1 MLFYGVFA
9 IIHLTEDSSDENSFY
24 DFYDLPDY
32 VRHNRFGGMRQ
43 RICKREY
50 NDAEKIVRIE
60 DRYTKENSV
69 FNSIDGGYSLTVSK
83 FDGRQTLWKKILEG
97 NADSEIQIDLKIS
110 RGNAKVVYIDADNNI
125 TVLLECS
132 QNDPNEQ
139 KATKTVSLTNGLN
152 RLKIVGYDCRDVDL
166 KILFDEPH
174 IDSNK

>member
-1 MLFYGVFA
+1 MKKVFT
-9 IIHLTEDSSDENSFY
+9 IFT
-24 DFYDLPDY
+24 
-32 VRHNRFGGMRQ
+32 
-43 RICKREY
+43 ICLIMCVTIGLAGCGNEFAKREY

-83 FDGRQTLWKKILEG
+83 FDGRQTLWKKILER

-152 RLKIVGYDCRDVDL
+152 RLKIVGYDCKDIDL
-166 KILFDEPH
+166 IILFDEPH

>member
-1 MLFYGVFA
+1 MKKVFT
-9 IIHLTEDSSDENSFY
+9 IFTICLIMCVTICLTGCSNEFA
-24 DFYDLPDY
+24 
-32 VRHNRFGGMRQ
+32 
-43 RICKREY
+43 KREY
-50 NDAEKIVRIE
+50 NDAEKIVQIE
-60 DRYTKENSV
+60 DHYAKENSV
-69 FNSIDGGYSLTVSK
+69 FNTIEGGYSLTVAK

-166 KILFDEPH
+166 KILFDEP
-174 IDSNK
+174 